1 MTRNPAAPARS
12 ARSTYWSALK
22 VVSATTAGGSASLAI
37 RRVAAANALANLVAF
52 LPGILYVLPDWWQ
65 RNLVA
70 YLPTQ
75 AASSLAG
82 IVAGRSPPTCPLTA
96 YAVIAP
102 WAAAMVVAAGALL
115 TRRNA

>member
-1 MTRNPAAPARS
+1 
-12 ARSTYWSALK
+12 
-22 VVSATTAGGSASLAI
+22 VAI
-37 RRVAAANALANLVAF
+37 RRVAATNALANLVAF

-82 IVAGRSPPTCPLTA
+82 IVAGRSPAHLPALTA
-96 YAVIAP
+96 YAVIAC

-115 TRRNA
+115 TRRDA

>member
-1 MTRNPAAPARS
+1 LTRNPAAPARS

-75 AASSLAG
+75 VASSLAG